1 MDDIHIPTPNP
12 ALAQILVSGQMKNVV
27 RSVTELARTKY
38 RAVVAKRSG
47 KLAASAR
54 VRLHIGG
61 HANDRWVG
69 TLTIGEGTGHGLAHE
84 FGHKSRRNTK
94 TGAFVSRSGP
104 RRKGL
109 KTTKNQGA
117 KDLKKVLRSLRD
129 G

>member
-1 MDDIHIPTPNP
+1 MDDIHIPKPNP
-12 ALAQILVSGQMKNVV
+12 ALAQILLSGRMQNVV

-38 RAVVAKRSG
+38 QAIVAKRSG

-54 VRLHIGG
+54 VRLSIGG
-61 HANDRWVG
+61 YQNDRWVG
-69 TLTIGEGTGHGLAHE
+69 TLTIGEGTAHGLAHE
-84 FGHKSRRNTK
+84 FGHKSRRNTQ

-109 KTTKNQGA
+109 KTTKHQGA

-129 G
+129 